1 MTMFLCQ
8 LKQTEKYKME
18 IINLYL
24 YYIIYLDKAFKHIS
38 CIQTLDD
45 LAIKFLK
52 MLIPNYETWDVCKC
66 KS

>member
-1 MTMFLCQ
+1 
-8 LKQTEKYKME
+8 ME